1 MRLARLTSCRCLFG
15 ISSLLLLA
23 ACADQRAVMA
33 APTSASAPLA
43 VDLGNSSRIPHI
55 AGVAGEGEGYGT
67 VQPASTGHASTA
79 GTSHDAG
86 KPMAHTSM
94 PGTDHSAMV
103 HGSTPSANQSGSGNS
118 PGAGAQVAQAGPV
131 QGSGMVNSVD
141 PSGRKISLSHNA
153 IPAIGWPAMTM
164 DFAVAPSVDL
174 RQVKVSAH
182 VNFMMQR
189 GGDDM
194 YVIQSITP
202 AGGSH

>member
-1 MRLARLTSCRCLFG
+1 MRSARLTSFRCLFG

-23 ACADQRAVMA
+23 ACVGQGAVTA
-33 APTSASAPLA
+33 APTSATASLA
-43 VDLGNSSRIPHI
+43 VDLGSSSRIPHI
-55 AGVAGEGEGYGT
+55 AGVAGEGEGYGA
-67 VQPASTGHASTA
+67 VQAASTGHASMA

-94 PGTDHSAMV
+94 PGMDHSEMG
-103 HGSTPSANQSGSGNS
+103 HGSTSTNQSGSGNS

-141 PSGRKISLSHNA
+141 PSGGKISLSHNA

-174 RQVKVSAH
+174 RQVKVGAY